1 MSTQDDRPPEDELKP
16 GAGRPLVEGPPESV
30 AEPVQPERLNLLLG
44 LGGLGLVA
52 AGFVTAIVLIAIVV
66 LLVATHR

>member
-1 MSTQDDRPPEDELKP
+1 MSTQDDPPPDDELKP

-30 AEPVQPERLNLLLG
+30 GEPIQPERLNLLLG

-52 AGFVTAIVLIAIVV
+52 VGFVVAIVVIAIVV
-66 LLVATHR
+66 LLLVTHR